1 MFFYM
6 IQIDTQDRSNNTEE
20 ILTIPDHL
28 VSFTVSLGISCVNSY
43 CFINTYIKCQWCGVG
58 DSGKDVRIVIQCQIY
73 YDSIVMA

>member
-28 VSFTVSLGISCVNSY
+28 FRTLFLLFTQEVCY
-43 CFINTYIKCQWCGVG
+43 CHELTHAFH
-58 DSGKDVRIVIQCQIY
+58 
-73 YDSIVMA
+73 